1 MKMMKPTKKDTATP
15 KISAAGR
22 KKKNTPP
29 PTALL
34 NVAAC
39 SSLSI
44 EGDDLFSPLTV
55 TGPEMNDSFEEST
68 YDWENASSI
77 GEDTVARE
85 SNDERIKLLQ
95 EVTST
100 KPLNSLTDISTL
112 RKRVE

>member
-1 MKMMKPTKKDTATP
+1 MKMSKPTKKDTATP
-15 KISAAGR
+15 KIAAAGR

-39 SSLSI
+39 SSLSL

-68 YDWENASSI
+68 YDWENASI
-77 GEDTVARE
+77 GEDMWHV
-85 SNDERIKLLQ
+85 SPMMKGLNCSKIKM
-95 EVTST
+95 
-100 KPLNSLTDISTL
+100 K
-112 RKRVE
+112 KK